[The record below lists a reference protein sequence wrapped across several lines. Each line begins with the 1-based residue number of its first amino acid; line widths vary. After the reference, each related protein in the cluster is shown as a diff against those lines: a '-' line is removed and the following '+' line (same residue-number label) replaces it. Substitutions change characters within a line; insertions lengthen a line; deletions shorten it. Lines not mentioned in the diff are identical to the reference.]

1 MNTKKEK
8 NETRGR
14 FTEIPLYLYL
24 VVSFVLQITIVV
36 GLVSFIS
43 FRNGQRAVNNVAD
56 QLRNEITL
64 HIKEQLYTFLE
75 TPHKINKINA
85 AAIQNG
91 RLDPNDADALEHYF
105 WDQVQ
110 VFDSVSSIYF
120 GNTEGGLVDAGR
132 EFGEETFYV
141 IQTDDFIS
149 GQFNKYATDDH
160 GNRTDLMLTFPGFDA
175 RSRPWYTNAVE
186 KETATWSEIYILFSE
201 QDMTISAS
209 HPVFDNGQKL
219 LGVVSSDIFVSKIS
233 AFLYNL
239 KIGETGLGFIVDRD
253 GLLIAS
259 SIDEK
264 LLTDQDGDEEQKRL
278 SATESSIPVIHN
290 ASEFLI
296 NQFGDYDNITGEKR
310 LEFDFDGQRQF
321 MQVSQVQDEYGID
334 WLVIVIIPESDFL
347 KQINTTYLAT
357 ALLTI
362 LVLVIA
368 ILMGITTNRL
378 VTRPILRLVASTQAL
393 TEGEWDQVVPT
404 GWIKELGKL
413 ARSFN
418 DMAGQLKQTVANL
431 KSEITRR
438 KKVELKIQRLN
449 EELEGRVKLRTA
461 QLEEANR
468 ELESF
473 AYSVS
478 HDLRAP
484 LRAIEGFSQILKNEH
499 FTSLPSEAQHY
510 LELVRNNTTEMD
522 QLIDDLLAFSRL
534 AGQEPARQI
543 IAPNEVVKRVLE
555 DLQGDMAGRSV
566 ELKIADMPDCLADPA
581 LLKQVYINLL
591 DNAIKFTRNND
602 SAKIEIG
609 YIELDGEQ
617 VYFVKDNGVGFDM
630 QYKDKLF
637 GVFQRLHLAE
647 EFEGTGVGLAIVLR
661 IIRRH
666 GGRVWAESEVDQG
679 ATFYFSLEGE
689 IDHE

>member
-8 NETRGR
+8 NEIRGR
-14 FTEIPLYLYL
+14 FIEIPLYLYL
-24 VVSFVLQITIVV
+24 AVSFVLQITLVV
-36 GLVSFIS
+36 GSVSYIS

-75 TPHKINKINA
+75 TPHIVNNINA

-91 RLDPNDADALEHYF
+91 RLDPNAPDVLEHYF
-105 WDQVQ
+105 WEQIQ
-110 VFDSVSSIYF
+110 IFDSVSSIYF
-120 GNTEGGLVDAGR
+120 GNTEGGLIDAGR
-132 EFGEETFYV
+132 DVGEETFYV

-149 GQFNKYATDDH
+149 GPFNKYATDDQ
-160 GNRTDLMLTFPGFDA
+160 GNRTDLLLTFPDFDA
-175 RSRPWYTNAVE
+175 RSRPWYIKAVE
-186 KETATWSEIYILFSE
+186 KETATWSEIYILFSG

-209 HPVFDNGQKL
+209 RPVFDNGQKL
-219 LGVVSSDIFVSKIS
+219 LGVVSTDIFISKIS
-233 AFLYNL
+233 EFLKNL
-239 KIGETGLGFIVDRD
+239 KFGETGLGFIVDRD

-259 SIDEK
+259 SVDEK
-264 LLTDQDGDEEQKRL
+264 PFTDPGGDEEQKRL
-278 SATESSIPVIHN
+278 SASESAIPAIRN

-296 NQFGDYDNITGEKR
+296 NKFGDYDNITGEKR
-310 LEFDFDGQRQF
+310 LEFEIDGLRQF
-321 MQVSQVQDEYGID
+321 MQVSRVQDEYGID
-334 WLVIVIIPESDFL
+334 WLVIVIIPELDFL
-347 KQINTTYLAT
+347 KQINATYLTT

-378 VTRPILRLVASTQAL
+378 VTRPILRMVASTQAL
-393 TEGEWDQVVPT
+393 TAGEWDQVVPT
-404 GWIKELGKL
+404 GWIKELGEL

-418 DMAGQLKQTVANL
+418 DMAGQLKQTLANL
-431 KSEITRR
+431 RSEITRR
-438 KKVELKIQRLN
+438 KKVELKNQRLN
-449 EELEGRVKLRTA
+449 EELEGRGQLRTA

-484 LRAIEGFSQILKNEH
+484 LRAIEGFSQILKDEH
-499 FTSLPSEAQHY
+499 FTSLPREAQHY
-510 LELVRNNTTEMD
+510 LELVRNNTSEMD
-522 QLIDDLLAFSRL
+522 QLIDDLLVFSRL

-543 IAPNEVVKRVLE
+543 ISPNEVVKRVLE
-555 DLQGDMAGRSV
+555 DLHGDMAGRSV
-566 ELKIADMPDCLADPA
+566 ELKIADLPDCLADPS
-581 LLKQVYINLL
+581 LIKQVYRNLL
-591 DNAIKFTRNND
+591 DNAIKFTRDND
-602 SAKIEIG
+602 SAKIKIG
-609 YIELDGEQ
+609 YVELDGEQ

-637 GVFQRLHLAE
+637 GVFQRLHLVE

-666 GGRVWAESEVDQG
+666 GGRIWAESEVDQG
-679 ATFYFSLEGE
+679 ATFYFTLEGK
-689 IDHE
+689 IDNE